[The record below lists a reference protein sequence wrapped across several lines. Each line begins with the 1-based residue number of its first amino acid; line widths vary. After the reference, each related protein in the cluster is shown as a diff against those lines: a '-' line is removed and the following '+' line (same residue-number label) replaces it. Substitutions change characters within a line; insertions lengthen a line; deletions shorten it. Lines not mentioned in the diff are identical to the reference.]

1 MRLADFIEA
10 NADAIVDAAEV
21 FASRQIPNGVHL
33 DREALRD
40 HLPDI
45 LEAVVVDLRRARSAD
60 EGLAGTQDGGRDTPQ
75 SAATAAQA
83 HGRLRAKSG
92 FNIDQ
97 LVAEYRSLRASVLR
111 LWASERA
118 VDAESFEDL
127 VRFNEAIDQAVAESV
142 AHHSAEA
149 DAWRQVFLGV
159 LGHDLRSPLTAIVLT
174 AELLAK
180 MTRDTPYSKQTE
192 RLILGGRRMQTLLDD
207 LLDFSRTSLG
217 MGIRIVRNEA
227 DLVAELEEEIELL
240 RAALPDLRIEFETIG
255 ALRGRFDASRLRE
268 AVANLVNNAAKY
280 GTARGTVRVRLEDDG
295 GQIRLRVHNTGQTI
309 AAETLATM
317 FEPLRRGPEL
327 DNYEGVSLGL
337 GLFVVRQIAKAHGGD
352 VMVESSGENTT
363 FTMRLQRGE

>member
-10 NADAIVDAAEV
+10 NADAIVDLAEV

-45 LEAVVVDLRRARSAD
+45 LEAVVADLRRPQNAHDELASA
-60 EGLAGTQDGGRDTPQ
+60 ENGAGTSPST
-75 SAATAAQA
+75 ATAAQA

-111 LWASERA
+111 LWAPERA
-118 VDAESFEDL
+118 VGADSFDDV
-127 VRFNEAIDQAVAESV
+127 VRFNQAIDQAVAESV
-142 AHHSAEA
+142 AHHSAEVE
-149 DAWRQVFLGV
+149 AWRQMFLGV
-159 LGHDLRSPLTAIVLT
+159 LGHDLRSPLMAILLT
-174 AELLAK
+174 AEALAK
-180 MTRDTPYSKQTE
+180 MTQDTPYSKQAE
-192 RLILGGRRMQTLLDD
+192 RLILGGRRMQSLLDD

-227 DLVAELEEEIELL
+227 DLTAELEEEIELL
-240 RAALPDLRIEFETIG
+240 RAALPGVRVEFETTG
-255 ALRGRFDASRLRE
+255 PLRGRFDASRLRE
-268 AVANLVNNAAKY
+268 AVANLVSNAAKY
-280 GTARGTVRVRLEDDG
+280 GTARGTVRVKLEDDG
-295 GQIRLRVHNTGQTI
+295 GQVRLSVHNTGQPI

-327 DNYEGVSLGL
+327 DNDEGVSLGL
-337 GLFVVRQIAKAHGGD
+337 GLFVVRQIAKAHGGE
-352 VMVESSGENTT
+352 VMVESAGEGTT
-363 FTMRLQRGE
+363 FTMRVQRGE

>member
-10 NADAIVDAAEV
+10 NADAIVDVAEV

-45 LEAVVVDLRRARSAD
+45 LEAVVADLRRPRRTD
-60 EGLAGTQDGGRDTPQ
+60 EELEGAENGGGTSPN
-75 SAATAAQA
+75 AATAAQA

-97 LVAEYRSLRASVLR
+97 LVAEYRSLRSSVLR
-111 LWASERA
+111 LWASKRT
-118 VDAESFEDL
+118 VDADAFEDV
-127 VRFNEAIDQAVAESV
+127 VRFNQAIDQAVAESV

-180 MTRDTPYSKQTE
+180 MTRDTPYSKQAD
-192 RLILGGRRMQTLLDD
+192 RLILGGKRMQSLLDD

-227 DLVAELEEEIELL
+227 DLTAELEEEIELL
-240 RAALPDLRIEFETIG
+240 RAALPGVRIEFETTRP
-255 ALRGRFDASRLRE
+255 LRGRFDASRLRE

-280 GTARGTVRVRLEDDG
+280 GATRGTVRVKLEDDG
-295 GQIRLRVHNTGQTI
+295 GQVRLSVHNTGQTI

-327 DNYEGVSLGL
+327 DNDEGVSLGL
-337 GLFVVRQIAKAHGGD
+337 GLFVVRQVAKAHGGE
-352 VMVESSGENTT
+352 VMVESSGEDTT